1 MDVWVNLQWVLE
13 IYKNKFRENLVEFI
27 ILQNL
32 MLNNL
37 KIEPLSNW
45 LKTTAHPL
53 VVSGPCSAETE
64 EQVMG
69 TAIELSKIPNVRIF
83 RAGIWKPRTR
93 PENFQGVGIK
103 GLKWLKKVKE
113 QTGLLTAVEVA
124 NAAHVKSCLENSVD
138 ILWIGARTV
147 VNPFSVQ
154 EISEVLNGVDIPVM
168 VKNPL
173 NPDKH
178 LWFGALERLNNAGIT
193 KLVAVHRGF
202 DVYEKSPYRN
212 MPMWEIPI
220 ELKRVYPDVPV
231 ICDPSHIAGKRE
243 LLFDI
248 SQRAMDLSMDGLMIE
263 SHINPDE
270 ALTDASQQIT
280 PTILNELISN
290 LIIRQSVGNIEF
302 ESNLD
307 ELRLHVDKL
316 DEELLKILA
325 KRMKIIEQMG
335 EYKKNHNITILQL
348 DRWRE
353 IIKIRLSQANELD
366 LDSRFILKLLQLVHK
381 ESIQKQNG
389 IMNE

>member
-1 MDVWVNLQWVLE
+1 MTNFTNFMQ
-13 IYKNKFRENLVEFI
+13 
-27 ILQNL
+27 
-32 MLNNL
+32 NNL
-37 KIEPLSNW
+37 TIEPINSW
-45 LKTTAHPL
+45 LDNIFHPI
-53 VVSGPCSAETE
+53 VISGPCSAETE
-64 EQVMG
+64 EQVLA

-93 PENFQGVGIK
+93 PENFQGVGNV
-103 GLKWLKKVKE
+103 GLKWLKKAKE

-124 NAAHVKSCLENSVD
+124 NAAHVKSCLANSVD
-138 ILWIGARTV
+138 VLWIGARTV

-154 EISEVLNGVDIPVM
+154 EISEVLKGVDIPVM

-202 DVYEKSPYRN
+202 DVFEKSPYRN
-212 MPMWEIPI
+212 LPMWEIPI
-220 ELKRVYPDVPV
+220 ELKRIYPDVPV

-248 SQRAMDLSMDGLMIE
+248 SQRAMDLSMDGLMLE
-263 SHINPDE
+263 SHIYPDE
-270 ALTDASQQIT
+270 ALTDAAQQIT
-280 PTILNELISN
+280 PKNLNELISK
-290 LIIRQSVGNIEF
+290 LVIRKSVGDIEF
-302 ESNLD
+302 ENNLD
-307 ELRLHVDKL
+307 ELRQQIDKVD
-316 DEELLKILA
+316 DELLEILA
-325 KRMKIIEQMG
+325 KRMKIVEQMG

-353 IIKIRLSQANELD
+353 IIKDRLDKANDLD

-381 ESIQKQNG
+381 ESIQKQNS
-389 IMNE
+389 IMNK

>member
-1 MDVWVNLQWVLE
+1 M
-13 IYKNKFRENLVEFI
+13 R
-27 ILQNL
+27 
-32 MLNNL
+32 NNL
-37 KIEPLSNW
+37 NIEPLNSW
-45 LKTTAHPL
+45 LKAVTHPL
-53 VVSGPCSAETE
+53 IISGPCSAETE
-64 EQVMG
+64 EQLIA
-69 TAIELSKIPNVRIF
+69 TALELSKIPNVRIF

-113 QTGLLTAVEVA
+113 KTGLLTAVEVA

-138 ILWIGARTV
+138 ILWIGSRTV

-154 EISEVLNGVDIPVM
+154 EISEVLNGIDIPVM

-173 NPDKH
+173 NPDKD

-212 MPMWEIPI
+212 LPMWEIPI
-220 ELKRVYPDVPV
+220 ELKRIYPAVPV
-231 ICDPSHIAGKRE
+231 ICDPSHIAGNRE
-243 LLFDI
+243 LIFDI

-263 SHINPDE
+263 THINPNE
-270 ALTDASQQIT
+270 ALTDAAQQIT
-280 PTILNELISN
+280 PKKLSELISK
-290 LIIRQSVGNIEF
+290 LIIRKQLGDVEF
-302 ESNLD
+302 ASNLD
-307 ELRLHVDKL
+307 ELRQLVDKVDL
-316 DEELLKILA
+316 ELLKILA

-353 IIKIRLSQANELD
+353 IIKTRLNQANDLD

-381 ESIQKQNG
+381 ESIQKQND